1 MVHVAII
8 GCGIVG
14 ASIAFELSNCPKL
27 KVTVF
32 DKQPPAQASTGAALG
47 VLMGV
52 ISHKTKGRNWQ
63 LRETSLQRYETLI
76 PELEAMT
83 GRKIPFNQQ
92 GILMLCAEGEDLSKW
107 EKLKTTRQSQGWE
120 LEIWDLE
127 QVRDRNPDLNLNDRI
142 IGAIYSPQDRQVD
155 PTALTLA
162 LVDAAKIN
170 GVNFEFGIEVKG
182 LMGGQDAHPTTNVI
196 PCGTGILPV
205 AEDCGT
211 GILPVAEDCGTGIL
225 PVAEDCGTG
234 ILPVV
239 EDCGTGILPVAEDCG
254 TGILPVAEN
263 FDWIIIAAGLGSSAL
278 TASLNQLVD
287 IRPVLGQALHFRLQN
302 PLGNSDFTPVIT
314 CDDVHIVPLG
324 NQEYW
329 VGATVE
335 FSENGG
341 EIQAN
346 AEILNG
352 VFEKAIALCPAL
364 AAATILR
371 KWSGL
376 RPRPERRSAPIIDRL
391 PGASNILIASGHYR
405 NGVLLAP
412 ATAHT
417 IREMILQ

>member
-1 MVHVAII
+1 MVRVAII
-8 GCGIVG
+8 GCGIIG
-14 ASIAFELSNCPKL
+14 ASIAFELSQFPEL

-32 DKQPPAQASTGAALG
+32 DKQPPAQGSTGAALG

-76 PELEAMT
+76 PELEAVT
-83 GRKIPFNQQ
+83 GRKIPFNKQ
-92 GILMLCAEGEDLSKW
+92 GILMLCSEGEDLSKW
-107 EKLKTTRQSQGWE
+107 EKLIATRDSQGWQLE
-120 LEIWDLE
+120 LWDRE
-127 QVRDRNPDLNLNDRI
+127 RVRDRCPHLYLNDKI
-142 IGAIYSPQDRQVD
+142 IAAIYSPQDRQVD

-162 LVDAAKIN
+162 LVDAAKLK
-170 GVNFEFGIEVKG
+170 GVNFEFGVEV
-182 LMGGQDAHPTTNVI
+182 Q
-196 PCGTGILPV
+196 GITELNSQV
-205 AEDCGT
+205 S
-211 GILPVAEDCGTGIL
+211 GIQLASSIAVNKS
-225 PVAEDCGTG
+225 
-234 ILPVV
+234 
-239 EDCGTGILPVAEDCG
+239 CG

-263 FDWIIIAAGLGSSAL
+263 FDRLIVCAGLGSAAV

-287 IRPVLGQALHFRLQN
+287 IRPVLGQALHLLTPN
-302 PLGNSDFTPVIT
+302 PVGNPDFSPVIT

-324 NQEYW
+324 NQEFW

-346 AEILNG
+346 ADMLEQ
-352 VFEKAIALCPAL
+352 VMARAIALCPAL
-364 AAATILR
+364 AFASIIR

-376 RPRPERRSAPIIDRL
+376 RPRPEGRPAPIIGTL
-391 PGASNILIASGHYR
+391 PGNDLVFIASGHYR

-412 ATAHT
+412 ATARS

>member
-1 MVHVAII
+1 MIRVAII

-14 ASIAFELSNCPKL
+14 ASIAFELSKFPEL

-32 DKQPPAQASTGAALG
+32 DKQPPAQGSTGAALG

-83 GRKIPFNQQ
+83 GRKIPFNKQ
-92 GILMLCAEGEDLSKW
+92 GILMLCSEGENLSKW
-107 EKLKTTRQSQGWE
+107 EKLIATRESQGWKLE
-120 LEIWDLE
+120 LWDVE
-127 QVRDRNPDLNLNDRI
+127 RVREFCPHLNLNDRTI
-142 IGAIYSPQDRQVD
+142 AAIYSPQDRQID

-162 LVDAAKIN
+162 LVDAAKRN
-170 GVNFEFGIEVKG
+170 GVIFEFGVEVEGSAIAASDK
-182 LMGGQDAHPTTNVI
+182 
-196 PCGTGILPV
+196 
-205 AEDCGT
+205 
-211 GILPVAEDCGTGIL
+211 
-225 PVAEDCGTG
+225 
-234 ILPVV
+234 
-239 EDCGTGILPVAEDCG
+239 
-254 TGILPVAEN
+254 
-263 FDWIIIAAGLGSSAL
+263 FDRLIVSAGLGSAAV

-287 IRPVLGQALHFRLQN
+287 IRPVLGQALHFRLKH
-302 PLGNSDFTPVIT
+302 PLGNLDFAPVIT
-314 CDDVHIVPLG
+314 CDDVHIVPLA
-324 NQEYW
+324 NQECW

-346 AEILNG
+346 TDMLEEVMAR
-352 VFEKAIALCPAL
+352 AIALYPAL
-364 AAATILR
+364 AEAEIIK

-376 RPRPERRSAPIIDRL
+376 RPRPEGRPAPIIETL
-391 PGASNILIASGHYR
+391 PGDSKVFIASGHYR

-412 ATAHT
+412 ATARS

>member
-1 MVHVAII
+1 MIRVAII

-14 ASIAFELSNCPKL
+14 ASIAFELSQFPEL

-32 DKQPPAQASTGAALG
+32 DKQPPAQGSTGAALG

-76 PELEAMT
+76 PELEAVT
-83 GRKIPFNQQ
+83 GRKIPFNKQ
-92 GILMLCAEGEDLSKW
+92 GILMLCSEGEDLSKW
-107 EKLKTTRQSQGWE
+107 EKLIATRESQGWK
-120 LEIWDLE
+120 LEIWDVE
-127 QVRDRNPDLNLNDRI
+127 RVRDRCPHLYLNDRI
-142 IGAIYSPQDRQVD
+142 IAAIYSPQDRQVD

-162 LVDAAKIN
+162 LVDAAERN
-170 GVNFEFGIEVKG
+170 GATFEFGVEVEG
-182 LMGGQDAHPTTNVI
+182 ITQLNSQVSQIQLPSSITVNMSS
-196 PCGTGILPV
+196 GTGILPV
-205 AEDCGT
+205 
-211 GILPVAEDCGTGIL
+211 I
-225 PVAEDCGTG
+225 
-234 ILPVV
+234 
-239 EDCGTGILPVAEDCG
+239 
-254 TGILPVAEN
+254 EN
-263 FDWIIIAAGLGSSAL
+263 FDRLIVCAGLGSAAV

-287 IRPVLGQALHFRLQN
+287 IRPVLGQALHLRSPN
-302 PLGNSDFTPVIT
+302 PLGNPDFSPVIT
-314 CDDVHIVPLG
+314 CDDVHIVPLD

-346 AEILNG
+346 ADMLG
-352 VFEKAIALCPAL
+352 QVMARAIALCPGL
-364 AAATILR
+364 AEAEIIR

-376 RPRPERRSAPIIDRL
+376 RPRPEGRPAPIIETL
-391 PGASNILIASGHYR
+391 PGNDRVFIASGHYR

-412 ATAHT
+412 ATARS

>member
-1 MVHVAII
+1 MVRVAII

-14 ASIAFELSNCPKL
+14 ASIAFELSQFPEL

-32 DKQPPAQASTGAALG
+32 DKQPPAQGSTGAALG

-76 PELEAMT
+76 PELEAVT
-83 GRKIPFNQQ
+83 GRKIPFNKQ
-92 GILMLCAEGEDLSKW
+92 GILMLCSEGEDLSKW
-107 EKLKTTRQSQGWE
+107 EKLIATRDSQGWQLE
-120 LEIWDLE
+120 LWDVE
-127 QVRDRNPDLNLNDRI
+127 RVRDRCPHLYLNDKI
-142 IGAIYSPQDRQVD
+142 IAAIYSPQDRQVD

-162 LVDAAKIN
+162 LVDAAKLK
-170 GVNFEFGIEVKG
+170 GVNFEFGVEV
-182 LMGGQDAHPTTNVI
+182 Q
-196 PCGTGILPV
+196 GITELDSQV
-205 AEDCGT
+205 SQIQLASS
-211 GILPVAEDCGTGIL
+211 IAVNKS
-225 PVAEDCGTG
+225 
-234 ILPVV
+234 
-239 EDCGTGILPVAEDCG
+239 CG

-263 FDWIIIAAGLGSSAL
+263 FDRLIVCAGLGSAAV

-287 IRPVLGQALHFRLQN
+287 IRPVLGQALHLLTPN
-302 PLGNSDFTPVIT
+302 PVGNPDFSPVIT
-314 CDDVHIVPLG
+314 CDDVHIVPVG
-324 NQEYW
+324 NQEFW

-346 AEILNG
+346 SDMLEQVMAR
-352 VFEKAIALCPAL
+352 AIALCPAL
-364 AAATILR
+364 AEAEIIR

-376 RPRPERRSAPIIDRL
+376 RPRPEGRPAPIIGTL
-391 PGASNILIASGHYR
+391 PGNDRVFIASGHYR

-412 ATAHT
+412 ATARS

>member
-1 MVHVAII
+1 MIRVAII

-14 ASIAFELSNCPKL
+14 ASIAFELSHCPGL

-52 ISHKTKGRNWQ
+52 ISHKTKGRNWH

-83 GRKIPFNQQ
+83 GRKIPVNKQ
-92 GILMLCAEGEDLSKW
+92 GILMLCGKGEDLSKW
-107 EKLKTTRQSQGWE
+107 EKLRSIRSSQGWE

-127 QVRDRNPDLNLNDRI
+127 RVRSQCPHLAVNDNI
-142 IGAIYSPQDRQVD
+142 IAAIYSPCDRQID

-170 GVNFEFGIEVKG
+170 GVDFEFGVEVTG
-182 LMGGQDAHPTTNVI
+182 LMDGQDACSTTNLI

-205 AEDCGT
+205 
-211 GILPVAEDCGTGIL
+211 L
-225 PVAEDCGTG
+225 
-234 ILPVV
+234 
-239 EDCGTGILPVAEDCG
+239 
-254 TGILPVAEN
+254 EN
-263 FDWIIIAAGLGSSAL
+263 SAKCQIQTSSNKLEFDRLIIAAGLGSSAL

-287 IRPVLGQALHFRLQN
+287 IRPVLGQALHLRSVN
-302 PLGNSDFTPVIT
+302 PLENPDFTPVIT

-324 NQEYW
+324 NREYW

-335 FSENGG
+335 FPLNDEEIVQNSERLD
-341 EIQAN
+341 EVMA
-346 AEILNG
+346 
-352 VFEKAIALCPAL
+352 KAIAICPGL
-364 AAATILR
+364 KAATIIR

-376 RPRPERRSAPIIDRL
+376 RPRPEKRPAPIIDRL
-391 PGASNILIASGHYR
+391 SSNSNILIASGHYR

-412 ATAHT
+412 ATART

>member
-1 MVHVAII
+1 MVRVAII

-14 ASIAFELSNCPKL
+14 ASIAFELSQFPEL

-32 DKQPPAQASTGAALG
+32 DKQSPAEGSTGAALG

-52 ISHKTKGRNWQ
+52 ISHKTKGINWQ

-76 PELEAMT
+76 PELEAVT
-83 GRKIPFNQQ
+83 GRKIPFNKQ
-92 GILMLCAEGEDLSKW
+92 GILMLCSEGEDLSKW
-107 EKLKTTRQSQGWE
+107 EKLIATRRSQGWQLE
-120 LEIWDLE
+120 LWDVE
-127 QVRDRNPDLNLNDRI
+127 RVRDRCPHLYLNDQI
-142 IGAIYSPQDRQVD
+142 IAAIYSPQDRQVD

-162 LVDAAKIN
+162 LVDAAKLK
-170 GVNFEFGIEVKG
+170 GVNFEFGVEV
-182 LMGGQDAHPTTNVI
+182 Q
-196 PCGTGILPV
+196 GITELNSQVSGIQLPSSIAV
-205 AEDCGT
+205 NKS
-211 GILPVAEDCGTGIL
+211 
-225 PVAEDCGTG
+225 
-234 ILPVV
+234 
-239 EDCGTGILPVAEDCG
+239 CG

-263 FDWIIIAAGLGSSAL
+263 FDRLIVCAGLGSAAV

-287 IRPVLGQALHFRLQN
+287 IRPVLGQALHLLTPN
-302 PLGNSDFTPVIT
+302 PVGNPDFSPVIT

-324 NQEYW
+324 NQEFW

-346 AEILNG
+346 ADMLAQ
-352 VFEKAIALCPAL
+352 VMARAIALCPAL
-364 AAATILR
+364 ASAEIIR

-376 RPRPERRSAPIIDRL
+376 RPRPEKRPAPIIDRL
-391 PGASNILIASGHYR
+391 SGASNILIASGHYR

-412 ATAHT
+412 ATART

>member
-1 MVHVAII
+1 MIRVAII

-14 ASIAFELSNCPKL
+14 ASIAFELSQFPEL

-32 DKQPPAQASTGAALG
+32 DKQPPAQGSTGAALG

-76 PELEAMT
+76 PDLEAVT
-83 GRKIPFNQQ
+83 GRKIPFNKQ
-92 GILMLCAEGEDLSKW
+92 GILMLCSEGEDLSKW
-107 EKLKTTRQSQGWE
+107 EKLIGTRESQGWKLE
-120 LEIWDLE
+120 LWDVERVGEVCPHLY
-127 QVRDRNPDLNLNDRI
+127 LNDQI
-142 IGAIYSPQDRQVD
+142 IAAIYSPQDRQVD

-162 LVDAAKIN
+162 LVDAAERN
-170 GVNFEFGIEVKG
+170 GVIFEFGVEVE
-182 LMGGQDAHPTTNVI
+182 GGAI
-196 PCGTGILPV
+196 AASL
-205 AEDCGT
+205 E
-211 GILPVAEDCGTGIL
+211 
-225 PVAEDCGTG
+225 
-234 ILPVV
+234 
-239 EDCGTGILPVAEDCG
+239 
-254 TGILPVAEN
+254 
-263 FDWIIIAAGLGSSAL
+263 FDRLIVCAGLGSAAV

-287 IRPVLGQALHFRLQN
+287 IRPVLGQALHLRSPN
-302 PLGNSDFTPVIT
+302 PLGNRDFRPVIT

-324 NQEYW
+324 NQEFW

-346 AEILNG
+346 SDMLEQVMAR
-352 VFEKAIALCPAL
+352 ARSLCPAL
-364 AAATILR
+364 AEAEIIR

-376 RPRPERRSAPIIDRL
+376 RPRPEGRPAPIIGTL
-391 PGASNILIASGHYR
+391 PGNDHVFIASGHYR

-412 ATAHT
+412 ATARS

>member
-1 MVHVAII
+1 MVRVAII

-14 ASIAFELSNCPKL
+14 ASIAFELSQFPEL

-32 DKQPPAQASTGAALG
+32 DKQPPAQGSTGAALG

-76 PELEAMT
+76 PELEAVT
-83 GRKIPFNQQ
+83 GRKIPFNKQ
-92 GILMLCAEGEDLSKW
+92 GILMLCSEGEDLSKW
-107 EKLKTTRQSQGWE
+107 EKLIATRDSQGWQLE
-120 LEIWDLE
+120 LWDRE
-127 QVRDRNPDLNLNDRI
+127 RVRDRCPHLYLNDKI
-142 IGAIYSPQDRQVD
+142 IAAIYSPQDRQVD

-162 LVDAAKIN
+162 LVDAAKLK
-170 GVNFEFGIEVKG
+170 GVNFEFGVEV
-182 LMGGQDAHPTTNVI
+182 Q
-196 PCGTGILPV
+196 GITELDSQV
-205 AEDCGT
+205 SQIQLASS
-211 GILPVAEDCGTGIL
+211 IAVNKS
-225 PVAEDCGTG
+225 
-234 ILPVV
+234 
-239 EDCGTGILPVAEDCG
+239 CG

-263 FDWIIIAAGLGSSAL
+263 FDRLIVCAGLGSAAV

-287 IRPVLGQALHFRLQN
+287 IRPVLGQALHLLTPN
-302 PLGNSDFTPVIT
+302 PVGNPDFSPVIT

-324 NQEYW
+324 NQEFW

-346 AEILNG
+346 ADMLEQ
-352 VFEKAIALCPAL
+352 VMARAIALCPAL
-364 AAATILR
+364 AFASIIR

-376 RPRPERRSAPIIDRL
+376 RPRPEGRPAPIIGTL
-391 PGASNILIASGHYR
+391 PGNDRVFIASGHYR

-412 ATAHT
+412 ATARS

>member
-1 MVHVAII
+1 MVRVAII

-14 ASIAFELSNCPKL
+14 ASIAFELSQFPEL

-32 DKQPPAQASTGAALG
+32 DKQPPAEGSTGAALG

-76 PELEAMT
+76 PELEAVT
-83 GRKIPFNQQ
+83 GRKIPFNKQ
-92 GILMLCAEGEDLSKW
+92 GILMLCSEGEDLSKW
-107 EKLKTTRQSQGWE
+107 EKLIATRESQGWKLE
-120 LEIWDLE
+120 LWDLE
-127 QVRDRNPDLNLNDRI
+127 RVRSRCPHLSLNDRI
-142 IGAIYSPQDRQVD
+142 IAAIYSPQDRQVD

-162 LVDAAKIN
+162 LVEAAKLK
-170 GVNFEFGIEVKG
+170 GVNFEFGVEVQGITELDSQVSEIQLPSSITVNKS
-182 LMGGQDAHPTTNVI
+182 
-196 PCGTGILPV
+196 CGTS
-205 AEDCGT
+205 
-211 GILPVAEDCGTGIL
+211 
-225 PVAEDCGTG
+225 
-234 ILPVV
+234 
-239 EDCGTGILPVAEDCG
+239 
-254 TGILPVAEN
+254 ILPVAEN
-263 FDWIIIAAGLGSSAL
+263 FDRLIVAAGLGSAAV

-287 IRPVLGQALHFRLQN
+287 IRPVLGQALHLLTPN
-302 PLGNSDFTPVIT
+302 PVGNPDFSPVIS
-314 CDDVHIVPLG
+314 CDDVHIVPVE

-346 AEILNG
+346 ADMLAQ
-352 VFEKAIALCPAL
+352 VMARAIALCPAL
-364 AAATILR
+364 AFASIIR

-376 RPRPERRSAPIIDRL
+376 RPRPEGRPAPIIETL
-391 PGASNILIASGHYR
+391 PGNDRVLIASGHYR

-412 ATAHT
+412 ATARS

>member
-1 MVHVAII
+1 MVRVAII

-14 ASIAFELSNCPKL
+14 ASIAFELSQFPQL

-32 DKQPPAQASTGAALG
+32 DKQPPAQGSTGAALG

-76 PELEAMT
+76 PELEAVT
-83 GRKIPFNQQ
+83 GRKIPFNKQ
-92 GILMLCAEGEDLSKW
+92 GILMLCSEGEDLSKW
-107 EKLKTTRQSQGWE
+107 EKLIATRDSQGWQ
-120 LEIWDLE
+120 LKLWDRE
-127 QVRDRNPDLNLNDRI
+127 RVRDRCPHLYLNDRI
-142 IGAIYSPQDRQVD
+142 MAAIYSPQDRQVD

-162 LVDAAKIN
+162 LVDAAERN
-170 GVNFEFGIEVKG
+170 GVIFEFGVQVE
-182 LMGGQDAHPTTNVI
+182 
-196 PCGTGILPV
+196 GITQLNSQV
-205 AEDCGT
+205 SQIQLASS
-211 GILPVAEDCGTGIL
+211 IAVHKS
-225 PVAEDCGTG
+225 
-234 ILPVV
+234 
-239 EDCGTGILPVAEDCG
+239 CG

-263 FDWIIIAAGLGSSAL
+263 FDRLIVCAGLGSAAV

-287 IRPVLGQALHFRLQN
+287 IRPVLGQALHLLTPN
-302 PLGNSDFTPVIT
+302 PVGNPDFSPVIT

-324 NQEYW
+324 NQEFW

-346 AEILNG
+346 ADMLEQ
-352 VFEKAIALCPAL
+352 VMARAIALCPAL
-364 AAATILR
+364 AEAEIIR

-376 RPRPERRSAPIIDRL
+376 RPRPEGRPAPIIETL
-391 PGASNILIASGHYR
+391 PGNDRVFIASGHYR

-412 ATAHT
+412 ATARS

>member
-1 MVHVAII
+1 MIRVAII

-14 ASIAFELSNCPKL
+14 ASIAFELSHCPGL

-52 ISHKTKGRNWQ
+52 ISHKTKGRNWH

-83 GRKIPFNQQ
+83 GRKIPVNKQ
-92 GILMLCAEGEDLSKW
+92 GILMLCGKGEDLSKW
-107 EKLKTTRQSQGWE
+107 EKLRSIRSSQGWE

-127 QVRDRNPDLNLNDRI
+127 RVRSQCPHLAVNDNI
-142 IGAIYSPQDRQVD
+142 IAAIYSPCDRQID

-170 GVNFEFGIEVKG
+170 GVDFEFGVEVTG
-182 LMGGQDAHPTTNVI
+182 LMDGQDACSTTNLI

-205 AEDCGT
+205 
-211 GILPVAEDCGTGIL
+211 L
-225 PVAEDCGTG
+225 
-234 ILPVV
+234 
-239 EDCGTGILPVAEDCG
+239 
-254 TGILPVAEN
+254 EN
-263 FDWIIIAAGLGSSAL
+263 SAKCQIQTSSNKLEFDRLIIAAGLGSSAL

-287 IRPVLGQALHFRLQN
+287 IRPVLGQALHLRSVN
-302 PLGNSDFTPVIT
+302 PLENPDFTPVIT

-324 NQEYW
+324 DSLPYPSGTPAGNGNPCGERDSFASRDFW

-335 FSENGG
+335 FPNNHGKIVPNDDMLSEVM
-341 EIQAN
+341 AR
-346 AEILNG
+346 
-352 VFEKAIALCPAL
+352 AIAIFPAL
-364 AAATILR
+364 AKATIIR
-371 KWSGL
+371 QWSGL
-376 RPRPERRSAPIIDRL
+376 RPRPEGKPAPIIDRL
-391 PGASNILIASGHYR
+391 SSNSNILIASGHYR

-412 ATAHT
+412 ATAKT
-417 IREMILQ
+417 IRAMILQ

>member
-1 MVHVAII
+1 MVRVAII

-14 ASIAFELSNCPKL
+14 ASIAFELSQFPEL

-32 DKQPPAQASTGAALG
+32 DKQPPAQGSTGAALG

-76 PELEAMT
+76 PELEAVT
-83 GRKIPFNQQ
+83 GRKIPFNKQ
-92 GILMLCAEGEDLSKW
+92 GILMLCSEGEDLSKW
-107 EKLKTTRQSQGWE
+107 EKLIATRDSQGWQLE
-120 LEIWDLE
+120 LWDVE
-127 QVRDRNPDLNLNDRI
+127 RVRKLCPHLYLNDKI
-142 IGAIYSPQDRQVD
+142 IAAIYSPQDRQVD

-162 LVDAAKIN
+162 LVDAAERN
-170 GVNFEFGIEVKG
+170 GVIFEFGVAVEGITG
-182 LMGGQDAHPTTNVI
+182 LNSQVS
-196 PCGTGILPV
+196 GIQLPSSITV
-205 AEDCGT
+205 N
-211 GILPVAEDCGTGIL
+211 IS
-225 PVAEDCGTG
+225 
-234 ILPVV
+234 
-239 EDCGTGILPVAEDCG
+239 CG

-263 FDWIIIAAGLGSSAL
+263 FDRLIVCAGLGSAAV

-287 IRPVLGQALHFRLQN
+287 IRPVLGQALHLLTPN
-302 PLGNSDFTPVIT
+302 PVGNPDFSPVIT

-324 NQEYW
+324 NQEFW

-341 EIQAN
+341 EIEAN
-346 AEILNG
+346 SDMLKQVMAR
-352 VFEKAIALCPAL
+352 ARSLCPAL
-364 AAATILR
+364 ADAEIIR

-376 RPRPERRSAPIIDRL
+376 RPRPEGRPAPIIGTL
-391 PGASNILIASGHYR
+391 PGNDRVLIASGHYR

-412 ATAHT
+412 ATARS

>member
-1 MVHVAII
+1 MVRVAII

-14 ASIAFELSNCPKL
+14 ASIAFELSQFPEL

-32 DKQPPAQASTGAALG
+32 DKQPPAQGSTGAALG

-76 PELEAMT
+76 PELEAVT
-83 GRKIPFNQQ
+83 GRKIPFNKQ
-92 GILMLCAEGEDLSKW
+92 GILMLCSEGEDLSKW
-107 EKLKTTRQSQGWE
+107 EKLIATRDSQGWQLE
-120 LEIWDLE
+120 LWDRE
-127 QVRDRNPDLNLNDRI
+127 RVRSCCPHLYLNDQI
-142 IGAIYSPQDRQVD
+142 IAAIYSPQDRQVD

-162 LVDAAKIN
+162 LVEAAKLK
-170 GVNFEFGIEVKG
+170 GVNFEFGVEV
-182 LMGGQDAHPTTNVI
+182 Q
-196 PCGTGILPV
+196 GITELNSQV
-205 AEDCGT
+205 SEIQLASS
-211 GILPVAEDCGTGIL
+211 IAVNKS
-225 PVAEDCGTG
+225 
-234 ILPVV
+234 
-239 EDCGTGILPVAEDCG
+239 CG

-263 FDWIIIAAGLGSSAL
+263 FDRLIVCAGLGSAAV

-287 IRPVLGQALHFRLQN
+287 IRPVLGQALHLRTPTPVGN
-302 PLGNSDFTPVIT
+302 PDFSPVIT

-324 NQEYW
+324 DREFW

-341 EIQAN
+341 AIPAN
-346 AEILNG
+346 ADMLAQ
-352 VFEKAIALCPAL
+352 VIARASSLCPAL
-364 AAATILR
+364 AFASIIR

-376 RPRPERRSAPIIDRL
+376 RPRPEGRPAPIIEML
-391 PGASNILIASGHYR
+391 PGNERVLIASGHYR

-412 ATAHT
+412 ATARS